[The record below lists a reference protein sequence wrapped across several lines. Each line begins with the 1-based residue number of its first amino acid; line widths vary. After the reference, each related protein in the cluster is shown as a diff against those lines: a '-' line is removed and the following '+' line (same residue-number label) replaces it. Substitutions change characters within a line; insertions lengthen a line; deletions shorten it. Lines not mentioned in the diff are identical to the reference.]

1 MISLGSAKE
10 DMAGSFI
17 RSAAVPSEVT
27 EGTVRS
33 SNTTNHSALSSTKT
47 EQLKRQERRVR
58 RIVRGLDELLQGQAH
73 YFDNMLKEFE
83 NEGESVENAWRNV
96 NSWITAYARQIRRL
110 NDFETDKIVVA
121 VELKIKGYM
130 RYQEPLQP
138 EGSPTDCV
146 DPV

>member
-1 MISLGSAKE
+1 
-10 DMAGSFI
+10 MAGSFI
-17 RSAAVPSEVT
+17 RSVAVPSEVS

-33 SNTTNHSALSSTKT
+33 SNTAYLSALSSTET
-47 EQLKRQERRVR
+47 ERSKWEDRRVR

-83 NEGESVENAWRNV
+83 NEGESVENAWRDI
-96 NSWITAYARQIRRL
+96 NSWISDYARQIRDL
-110 NDFETDKIVVA
+110 NDFETDKIVAA

-138 EGSPTDCV
+138 EESPTECA